1 MILHVTFQHKDP
13 DYSAAYVVIKTDR
26 IDNVSGYGLAFTLG
40 RGTDIG
46 KFQKYGVASILLWKH
61 CHHSSLELH
70 LMKYLTTLQLF
81 GGSSLMKASCDG

>member
-46 KFQKYGVASILLWKH
+46 KFQKYGVASIFLIAAGCLTSTNNYLLI
-61 CHHSSLELH
+61 LLGNQTIFN
-70 LMKYLTTLQLF
+70 LI
-81 GGSSLMKASCDG
+81 